1 MRDAP
6 GAVDDP
12 PKMIHTLP
20 ADTDQLDAL
29 LARAIGGLDGELG
42 TIADPD
48 PEQSPARHREVL
60 RMRTRV
66 LAGEYEVDPRAV
78 ADAIVERVRPAGR
91 AAWRH
96 LRAA

>member
-1 MRDAP
+1 MRDIH
-6 GAVDDP
+6 GTVDDA

-20 ADTDQLDAL
+20 ADSDQLDLL
-29 LARAIGGLDGELG
+29 LAQAVSRLDGRLG

-48 PEQSPARHREVL
+48 PERAPARTREVL

-66 LAGEYEVDPRAV
+66 MAGEYQVDPHAV
-78 ADAIVERVRPAGR
+78 AGAIVERVRPAGR

>member
-1 MRDAP
+1 
-6 GAVDDP
+6 
-12 PKMIHTLP
+12 MIHTLP
-20 ADTDQLDAL
+20 SDQLDQL
-29 LARAIGGLDGELG
+29 LAQAVGGLDGRLG

-48 PEQSPARHREVL
+48 PEHAPARNREVL

-66 LAGEYEVDPRAV
+66 MAGEYEVDPHAV